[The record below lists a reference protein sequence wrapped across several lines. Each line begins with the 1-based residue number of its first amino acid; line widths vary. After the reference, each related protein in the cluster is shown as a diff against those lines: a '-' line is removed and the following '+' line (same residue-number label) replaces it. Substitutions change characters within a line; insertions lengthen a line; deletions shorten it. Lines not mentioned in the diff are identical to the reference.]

1 MKVQFDHELQSSFY
15 LWFDD
20 RVTRMMSGIKPEV
33 GMSFGYYEDTNDI
46 PSSLDGYY
54 APYRQ
59 LLSNGEDVPS
69 GVYIN
74 NVLYNQDTTTAGQY
88 LLIDHNQGRVILD
101 PNYYGSNLNVSGN
114 FSTKDFNIY
123 MTNETEEEL
132 LIENTFILASDSKT
146 QLEKAGE
153 LNIDHYVIPAAFITM
168 SRSENKPF
176 AMGGLDQ
183 TLYNIRTVVIA
194 DSNYGLDAMLSH
206 FRDTQNLTVPL
217 VPYEN
222 FPFGEYFH
230 IKEPPYTYT
239 GLVNTKKPDIWI
251 QKVKTSKLY
260 DRNSVLNLSKGAKV
274 GFIDFELNIVR
285 STKVCS

>member
-20 RVTRMMSGIKPEV
+20 RVTRIMSGINPDV
-33 GMSFGYYEDTNDI
+33 PMSFQYYADTNDT
-46 PSSLDGYY
+46 PSSFDTYY
-54 APYRQ
+54 SPYRQ
-59 LLSNGEDVPS
+59 LLSNGESVPS

-74 NVLYNQDTTTAGQY
+74 NVLHYQDTTTPGQY

-101 PNYYGSNLNVSGN
+101 PTYYGTSLNVSGD

-132 LIENTFILASDSKT
+132 LLENTFILSSDSQT
-146 QLEKAGE
+146 QLEKAGD
-153 LNIDHYVIPAAFITM
+153 LNIDHYVIPAAFVTM

-206 FRDTQNLTVPL
+206 FRDTQNLGVPL
-217 VPYEN
+217 IEYKD

-230 IKEPPYTYT
+230 IKSPPYTYT
-239 GLVNTKKPDIWI
+239 GLAPDMSPNIWI
-251 QKVKTSKLY
+251 EKVRTSKLY

-285 STKVCS
+285 SSRVCS

>member
-20 RVTRMMSGIKPEV
+20 RVTRMMSGINPDV
-33 GMSFGYYEDTNDI
+33 PMSFEYYADTNDT
-46 PSSLDGYY
+46 PSAFDTYY
-54 APYRQ
+54 SPYRQ
-59 LLSNGEDVPS
+59 LLSNGADVPS

-74 NVLYNQDTTTAGQY
+74 GALNYQDTTTPGQY
-88 LLIDHNQGRVILD
+88 LLIDYDQGRVILD
-101 PNYYGSNLNVSGN
+101 PNYYGSSLNVSGD

-132 LIENTFILASDSKT
+132 LLENTFILSSDSQT
-146 QLEKAGE
+146 QLEKAGD
-153 LNIDHYVIPAAFITM
+153 LNIDHYVIPAAFVTM
-168 SRSENKPF
+168 ARSENKPF

-206 FRDTQNLTVPL
+206 FRDTQNLGVPL
-217 VPYEN
+217 ISYSD

-230 IKEPPYTYT
+230 IKNPPYTYT
-239 GLVNTKKPDIWI
+239 GLANGRRGDIWI
-251 QKVKTSKLY
+251 EKVRTSKLY
-260 DRNSVLNLSKGAKV
+260 DRNSVLKLSKGAKV

-285 STKVCS
+285 STRVCS